1 MIDDGPHN
9 PETQSA
15 CVRMYAPLMAPGGW
29 IVIEDII
36 QDSWVDAIRAQVPA
50 GFIVE
55 IYDNRK
61 NRCLDDMLMI
71 IRRPL

>member
-1 MIDDGPHN
+1 
-9 PETQSA
+9 
-15 CVRMYAPLMAPGGW
+15 MAPGGW

-36 QDSWVDAIRAQVPA
+36 HDSWVDSIRKQVPA
-50 GFIVE
+50 GFTVE
-55 IYDNRK
+55 LYDNRK